1 MNQVIKMKS
10 YLVLLAFIIIIASSV
25 PGSAYISYG
34 NEIPGVLNG
43 QCIVCHEDSTGGPI
57 NSYGIDYG
65 ESDSV
70 DDIAFMDSDSDGFSN
85 KEELEKG
92 FLPGDATD
100 FPGPEGESKGLPGF
114 GTIGLTIGLLGA
126 LLFIKGQGR

>member
-1 MNQVIKMKS
+1 MKS

-25 PGSAYISYG
+25 PGSAYTSFG

-70 DDIAFMDSDSDGFSN
+70 DDIGFMDSDSDGFSN

-100 FPGPEGESKGLPGF
+100 FPGPEGESNGLPGF
-114 GTIGLTIGLLGA
+114 GTIGCNYSSLRSSIILKFA
-126 LLFIKGQGR
+126 F